1 MKHRINSEPKK
12 MSCYSALSIENY
24 SCLSSLRRKRSCK
37 VQETI
42 LGVTG
47 SRGRDCFSAAC
58 RQGTCSNLLCFWHS
72 WIPLFPDLG
81 SPHRTKHF
89 VFHTLLAGQYIWQSG
104 ESSLFMWTATLHLSQ
119 EHVTVY
125 PKLIGCLPLNWLK
138 PLALKSLVHFMYFSI
153 SKEKRWSFHKAMAK
167 TLYETQ
173 LLWKSI
179 HQNNEALCC
188 HEHTLLLCP
197 KRQSS
202 VEIYNDSAFL
212 ETARIFSLLFSKV
225 SILRK
230 AEDADSSNGEK
241 HLLSQ
246 LEGI

>member
-12 MSCYSALSIENY
+12 MSCYSALSIEKY
-24 SCLSSLRRKRSCK
+24 SCVSYRNRRKPSCK

-119 EHVTVY
+119 QHVTVY

-153 SKEKRWSFHKAMAK
+153 SKEKRWNFHKEWQKLFMK
-167 TLYETQ
+167 CNFCESQFIKIMRHCVVMNTPFCSVLKDKVV
-173 LLWKSI
+173 WKYI
-179 HQNNEALCC
+179 M
-188 HEHTLLLCP
+188 
-197 KRQSS
+197 
-202 VEIYNDSAFL
+202 I
-212 ETARIFSLLFSKV
+212 LLFWKLQEFFHYFFQNS
-225 SILRK
+225 
-230 AEDADSSNGEK
+230 AY
-241 HLLSQ
+241 
-246 LEGI
+246 